1 MKKQMIPNISAC
13 TAATV
18 KFELDEGGNLKITPG
33 TIKKNNIAFKVII
46 IILGIL

>member
-1 MKKQMIPNISAC
+1 MILNISAC

-18 KFELDEGGNLKITPG
+18 NFEVDEGGNLKIIPG
-33 TIKKNNIAFKVII
+33 TIKKNSIAFKAII